1 MLEHKSNHLR
11 FDSMYHVECYLTSEN
26 VSNRRKDRNY
36 VGKNLE
42 VRDVRLR
49 RDKFREEKELSK
61 EKFKV

>member
-1 MLEHKSNHLR
+1 
-11 FDSMYHVECYLTSEN
+11 MYHVECYLTSEN